1 MSSLQAANAVIKQ
14 AIEGASGPLP
24 PSFLV
29 KFLLDYWRQYLAL
42 VHSRHGE
49 DSAEWIQA
57 IADSELLLWSVAP
70 KLTDEERLDLG
81 KSLEGLVYSIK
92 RGMTVVGSDSAA
104 QREFLRQL
112 SEWHLELIA
121 RNRAGSGPGAAQD
134 PDFDPNQTVQ
144 LRAEDLRHREL
155 LDMLDNAYVQ
165 HIEVE
170 AR

>member
-1 MSSLQAANAVIKQ
+1 MSSLQAANAVIKS
-14 AIEGASGPLP
+14 AIENASGPLP

-49 DSAEWIQA
+49 NSREWIDA

-70 KLTDEERLDLG
+70 KLTDEERLSLG
-81 KSLEGLVYSIK
+81 KSLEGLVSSIK
-92 RGMTVVGSDSAA
+92 RGMTVVGSDNDA

-112 SEWHLELIA
+112 SEWHLDLIT
-121 RNRAGSGPGAAQD
+121 RSRKGSGPNPEA

-155 LDMLDNAYVQ
+155 LDMLDHAYVQ

-170 AR
+170 SR